1 MPKFYITAFFAL
13 LLMTGQAL
21 AHKVVGSGWTD
32 GADIEGEVGF
42 SNGDMAKKGTVV
54 EVFDA
59 DDNKI
64 GETTVTEDGLFRFTP
79 TQAVAH
85 TFVANLGAGHVAR
98 FTMGVDELP
107 KMTATQTPTPASTP
121 QPGTD
126 TAGQVTAIAPAFD
139 PTDLQKMIA
148 KAVRQEVQPLRKEIA
163 SYKEKNNMQ
172 AILGGIGYIF
182 GLTGVVFYIMARRK
196 EKAAV

>member
-13 LLMTGQAL
+13 LLMTDQAL

-107 KMTATQTPTPASTP
+107 KMAATQTPTP
-121 QPGTD
+121 
-126 TAGQVTAIAPAFD
+126 AIAPAFD